1 VTLAMRRLL
10 ACAASGCAAAL
21 VAARANRRATQ
32 ALPSRA
38 AQAPDGT
45 RSASRWIRT
54 NHAGASVT
62 LAEGPIAV
70 GALLVGAG
78 IDQLLDKS
86 GRRSLAVAVA
96 GVGSGAVGAYDDL
109 FGTTQAKG
117 FRGHLRALRSGEV
130 TSGMIKIL
138 GVGFSAAAAAA
149 LIQYARPGCPK
160 PACRVLDGLL
170 DTALIAATANLT
182 NLLDLRPG
190 RAANATILLG
200 AGLIGAGAAP
210 AVGAAA
216 GSLTT
221 DLAARSMLGD
231 CGANAL
237 GAAIAAAA
245 AQSLPRP
252 FRLLAFGAVAALNVA
267 SERVSFTEVIE
278 RTPLLHRLDQ
288 LGRAAT
294 AVSTPREQRQSSA

>member
-1 VTLAMRRLL
+1 MIRRLL

-21 VAARANRRATQ
+21 VAAGANRRATQ
-32 ALPSRA
+32 ALPSHA
-38 AQAPDGT
+38 AQSRDST
-45 RSASRWIRT
+45 KSASRWIRT

-78 IDQLLDKS
+78 IDRLLDKS

-96 GVGSGAVGAYDDL
+96 GVGSGAVGAYDDH

-117 FRGHLRALRSGEV
+117 FRGHLRALRSGDV

-138 GVGFSAAAAAA
+138 GVGLSAAAAAV

-160 PACRVLDGLL
+160 LVCRVLDGLL

-190 RAANATILLG
+190 RAAKATILLG
-200 AGLIGAGAAP
+200 AGLLGSGAAP

-216 GSLTT
+216 GSMPT

-237 GAAIAAAA
+237 GAAVATAAAR
-245 AQSLPRP
+245 SLPRP

-267 SERVSFTEVIE
+267 SERVSFTDVIE

-294 AVSTPREQRQSSA
+294 AVSTPREQRPSSA

>member
-1 VTLAMRRLL
+1 MIRRLL

-21 VAARANRRATQ
+21 VAAGANRRATQ
-32 ALPSRA
+32 ALPSHA
-38 AQAPDGT
+38 AQSRDST
-45 RSASRWIRT
+45 KSASRWIRT

-78 IDQLLDKS
+78 IDRLLDKS

-96 GVGSGAVGAYDDL
+96 GVGSGAVGAYDDH

-117 FRGHLRALRSGEV
+117 FRGHLRALRSGDV

-138 GVGFSAAAAAA
+138 GVGLSAAAAGV

-160 PACRVLDGLL
+160 LVCRVLDGLL

-190 RAANATILLG
+190 RAAKATILLG
-200 AGLIGAGAAP
+200 AGLLGSGAAP

-216 GSLTT
+216 GSMPT

-237 GAAIAAAA
+237 GAAVATAAAR
-245 AQSLPRP
+245 SLPRP

-267 SERVSFTEVIE
+267 SERVSFTDVIE

-294 AVSTPREQRQSSA
+294 AVSTPREQRPSSA

>member
-1 VTLAMRRLL
+1 MTRRLL

-21 VAARANRRATQ
+21 VAAGANRRATQ
-32 ALPSRA
+32 ALPNTSPRS
-38 AQAPDGT
+38 PDIPE
-45 RSASRWIRT
+45 SMSPWIRT

-62 LAEGPIAV
+62 LAEGPIAI

-78 IDQLLDKS
+78 IDRLLDQS
-86 GRRSLAVAVA
+86 GRRSLPVVVA
-96 GVGSGAVGAYDDL
+96 GVGSGVVGAYDDL
-109 FGTTQAKG
+109 LGTTQAKG
-117 FRGHLRALRSGEV
+117 FRGHVRALRSGEV
-130 TSGMIKIL
+130 TSGMIKI
-138 GVGFSAAAAAA
+138 VGIGLSAAAAAA
-149 LIQYARPGCPK
+149 LIQRTSPNCPK
-160 PACRVLDGLL
+160 PVCRALDGIL

-190 RAANATILLG
+190 RAAKAIILLG
-200 AGLIGAGAAP
+200 VGLLGSGAAP

-216 GSLTT
+216 GSLPT

-237 GAAIAAAA
+237 GAAVATAA
-245 AQSLPRP
+245 AQSLSRP

-267 SERVSFTEVIE
+267 SERVSFTDVIE

-288 LGRAAT
+288 LGRPAT
-294 AVSTPREQRQSSA
+294 AVSTPHEQRQSSA